1 MFGGFLFV
9 FITEKLPC
17 INCSATFFVLT
28 FFLFYMT
35 TKMNNVV
42 KKNCRICCIKHQT
55 SAK

>member
-42 KKNCRICCIKHQT
+42 KKKLQNLLY
-55 SAK
+55 